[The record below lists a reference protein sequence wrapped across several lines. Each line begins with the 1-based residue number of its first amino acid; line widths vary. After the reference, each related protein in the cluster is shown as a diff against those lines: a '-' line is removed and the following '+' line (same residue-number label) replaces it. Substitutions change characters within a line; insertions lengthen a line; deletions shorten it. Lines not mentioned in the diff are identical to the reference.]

1 MTALEATTNQPE
13 IHHTWVYKMTTGDG
27 VLELRAIDPAGKMP
41 AMVKQYRGANY
52 RTKKLMLLAFETD
65 ALALNARGYNIYTT
79 LNPIKPDFK
88 GQTVTDNDID
98 FRDLLLIDIDRTDTP
113 KQPANEAEL
122 KAAFEVAN
130 QVEAYFLTYGEE
142 CLARVM
148 SGNGYHLYYILTGV
162 KNDSAATEAVKDLL
176 NSLAAKFDNDHIKID
191 TSVYNPSRITKV
203 CGCVAR
209 KGVATTDR
217 PYREVVLC

>member
-1 MTALEATTNQPE
+1 MNTANQPE
-13 IHHTWVYKMTTGDG
+13 IRHTWVYKATTLDG
-27 VLELRAIDPAGKMP
+27 VIELRAIDPTGKMYP
-41 AMVKQYRGANY
+41 VIKQYRGVNY
-52 RTKKLMLLAFETD
+52 RTKELMLLAFEKD
-65 ALALNARGYNIYTT
+65 ALDLNAKGFNIYTT
-79 LNPIKPDFK
+79 LNPIKPDFR
-88 GQTVTDNDID
+88 GQTVSDNDID
-98 FRDLLLIDIDRTDTP
+98 FRDLLFIDIDRSGDT

-162 KNDSAATEAVKDLL
+162 KNDKAATEAVKDLL

-209 KGVATTDR
+209 KSVATTFR